1 MQHTIGYCEF
11 SWTLDFESEMSEASR
26 PIGYGGRKVQ
36 GRLIN
41 PPIRITLSAAARR
54 RMEQVGIEP
63 DRVRKAFD
71 YHMHVKP
78 FHATTFFRL
87 CIPAG
92 LRAATP
98 EDRGGAPLQQFSVR

>member
-41 PPIRITLSAAARR
+41 PPIRITLSAAARGR
-54 RMEQVGIEP
+54 IEQVGIEP
-63 DRVRKAFD
+63 DRVRQAFNH
-71 YHMHVKP
+71 HMQMKS
-78 FHATTFFRL
+78 FHAIAFFRL
-87 CIPAG
+87 DNRT
-92 LRAATP
+92 L
-98 EDRGGAPLQQFSVR
+98 V